1 MGDVELLDEHEQPVR
16 FGPAKVLLGVAVLA
30 TFGIW
35 AYAFSGL
42 ADRPVPDRL
51 TGEAFPV
58 AAESR
63 CAVALAELDTL
74 EPAHLASDHVDRSQT
89 IVEANA
95 VLAGM
100 VADLE
105 DLVTGDGRDRQI
117 LGDWL
122 DDWETYLGNRADYA
136 DRLATDAGARFY
148 QSDVANEFLDRRIT
162 RLADTNRMPSC
173 GVPGDVG

>member
-16 FGPAKVLLGVAVLA
+16 FGPAKVLLGVVVLA

-35 AYAFSGL
+35 AYAYSGM
-42 ADRPVPDRL
+42 ADRPAPDSL
-51 TGEAFPV
+51 AGDAFPA
-58 AAESR
+58 AAEAR
-63 CAVALAELDTL
+63 CAVALADVNAL
-74 EPAHLASDHVDRSQT
+74 EPAHLASDNVDRSQT

-95 VLAGM
+95 VLGSM
-100 VADLE
+100 VADLRG
-105 DLVTGDGRDRQI
+105 LVTGDERDRQI
-117 LGDWL
+117 VGDWL
-122 DDWETYLGNRADYA
+122 DDWETYLGDRADYA
-136 DRLATDAGARFY
+136 NRLAADPGARFY